1 MPEKDGRHAD
11 LVERVLEVI
20 QNEADPVRHT
30 SQEELFEGRSLT
42 ELLDIA
48 EALERLRI
56 RSHNLYHRVR
66 ACMLLYIVYQ
76 FYIIGREDVQKVGH
90 MPFNGVKLALD
101 RQYADAIDV
110 IRTEMEDQ
118 GLNEA
123 LVSALAEAYH
133 GLTFKYLVDQVRVS
147 ISTFQGNRQL
157 FTTESLR
164 DYHYRVPP
172 VLMKKDQTT
181 AIYPA
186 VEDKSPV
193 RADPCH
199 SGWSDIFFLGMDYPE
214 GARVVNVSVDLA
226 VRGRDD
232 GVRPPIE
239 CHCRRIDRPCIRLV
253 SVDLKTHKDV
263 DSLEELFNFGND
275 YLSLLKAAVVASG
288 IVPPCF
294 EDRHVELSEILE
306 KLFGEAGVG
315 FELVSIVHGIPKGS
329 RLAVSTSLLASLIT
343 CLMRFSGQIKTI
355 DGPLSEENRRLVA
368 SRAILGEWLG
378 GSGGGWQDS
387 GALWPG
393 FKVIN
398 GVLAGRGDPEHGVS
412 RGCLLPTHHVL
423 DEEGLAPEN
432 RKKFMESVVIV
443 HGGMAQDV
451 GPILEMVTE
460 KYLTRASREWYAR
473 LHGYKLF
480 DGTVEAIRLGNMQQL
495 GRLTDEDWEKVTK
508 VIIPWVDNKYT
519 DQINE
524 RLRKQFGDDLY
535 GFLMLGG
542 MAGGGM
548 AYIVNPKRREKFCKA
563 VAATM
568 SELQSELREVVP
580 FSMDPVVYDFRVSET
595 GSCGRLRSGPEALLP
610 DEYYIYIE
618 TESAH
623 GRAAQWAK
631 DHEAELELFAKQ
643 SGGSAF
649 GTKRTGT
656 QISSITSN
664 CEEWDKRVEQITAAS
679 GFDPEYHEQMRAQ
692 LVAGKIGLARNRL
705 SAEATVIEDV
715 EPGDVRLVPTRF
727 DYRRFARFE
736 RIGREAELN
745 GEIAVV
751 TLCAGLG
758 SRWMHGAGTVK
769 ALNPFVRMHGTFR
782 SFAEIHLAKTRKW
795 SQQRE
800 RPLQHVF
807 TTSFLTLP
815 AFEKHLAVTD
825 NFGYDG
831 PLYLSR
837 AQSVG
842 HRVYPMERDLRFLW
856 QETAQQRLSD
866 RAQKVLDDVHEA
878 LIEWTRSRGE
888 GQDYHEN
895 LPEQRLYPPGHW
907 YEIPNMLLNG
917 TLARMI
923 NDNPNLKYLLVHNV
937 DTLGVAIDSVIL
949 GMHVDSGMTFS
960 LEVIPRR
967 IEDRGGGLARINGRL
982 SLLEGLAQPREEDE
996 YKLSYYNTLTNCLTI
1011 DSLLAMFA
1019 LTRDDIVNA
1028 LTKPAAR
1035 DKVRNAVHAAADRMP
1050 VYVTI
1055 RDVKL
1060 RWGAGQEDIYPIA
1073 QWERLW
1079 GDMTRLP
1086 DCAAEYIVVPRMRGQ
1101 QLKNPA
1107 HLDRWANDGSKDYVE
1122 SFVEFAY

>member
-1 MPEKDGRHAD
+1 VPEKDGRHAD

-508 VIIPWVDNKYT
+508 VI
-519 DQINE
+519 
-524 RLRKQFGDDLY
+524 
-535 GFLMLGG
+535 M
-542 MAGGGM
+542 
-548 AYIVNPKRREKFCKA
+548 
-563 VAATM
+563 
-568 SELQSELREVVP
+568 
-580 FSMDPVVYDFRVSET
+580 
-595 GSCGRLRSGPEALLP
+595 
-610 DEYYIYIE
+610 
-618 TESAH
+618 H